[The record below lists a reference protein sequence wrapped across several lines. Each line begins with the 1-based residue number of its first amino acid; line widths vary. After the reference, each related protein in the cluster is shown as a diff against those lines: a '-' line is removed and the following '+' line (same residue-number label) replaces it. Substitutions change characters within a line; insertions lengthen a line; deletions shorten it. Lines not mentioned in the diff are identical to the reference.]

1 MSVFPLEFTVIVSTA
16 PEGWTPP
23 DGSVSLGSGRY
34 QVPVFGIEISS
45 QTQTRVADD
54 DQIVTRLEESVV
66 IAAPRGTIVVGQRV
80 EVDGEGD
87 LFSVVDVAEDMG
99 RNPWFDPG
107 LVRMRMTRGGFPT

>member
-23 DGSVSLGSGRY
+23 EGSVSLGSGRW
-34 QVPVFGIEISS
+34 QVPVFGIEMGS
-45 QTQTRVADD
+45 QTQTALSRE

-80 EVDGEGD
+80 EVDGD
-87 LFSVVDVAEDMG
+87 TFSVVDVAEDMG

-107 LVRMRMTRGGFPT
+107 LVRMRMSRTGPAA